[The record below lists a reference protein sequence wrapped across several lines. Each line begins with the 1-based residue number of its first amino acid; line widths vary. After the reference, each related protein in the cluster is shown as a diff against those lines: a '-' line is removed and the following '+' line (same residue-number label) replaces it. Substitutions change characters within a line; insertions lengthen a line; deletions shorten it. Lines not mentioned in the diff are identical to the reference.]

1 MLTTG
6 FIESGVDERDY
17 EYSLPAQTSD
27 LPQSYNWAKYVDIK
41 VKDQGNTSSCVPH
54 SLSTILETQ
63 LLNGDCI
70 DILDIYNNEIL
81 KGVLV

>member
-41 VKDQGNTSSCVPH
+41 VKDQRNTSSCD
-54 SLSTILETQ
+54 T
-63 LLNGDCI
+63 N
-70 DILDIYNNEIL
+70 
-81 KGVLV
+81 